1 MSAAW
6 QHALSSSTRS
16 TGVLPAA
23 SAALLLRNCHCS
35 FSDVELGA
43 LSTTSWPTLVKWA
56 VYTSSGIH
64 ATR

>member
-6 QHALSSSTRS
+6 QHAPSSSTRS
-16 TGVLPAA
+16 TCLLPAA

-35 FSDVELGA
+35 LSDVELGA
-43 LSTTSWPTLVKWA
+43 LSTTSRSTLVKWA
-56 VYTSSGIH
+56 VYMSSGIH